1 MSPATALSTTDWLG
15 TLAALLTT
23 ASFVPQAWLTFRTRD
38 VSGISLGMYASFT
51 CGIALWLAYG
61 VLLGAW
67 PIIVAN
73 AVTLLLAA
81 SILAMKL
88 GLAAPADKKA
98 AAPGG
103 QRRPSAGGETPQ
115 KL

>member
-1 MSPATALSTTDWLG
+1 MSLSLALSPIDWLG
-15 TLAALLTT
+15 TVAAVLTT
-23 ASFVPQAWLTFRTRD
+23 AAFVPQAWLTFRTRD

-61 VLLGAW
+61 VLLDAW

-73 AVTLLLAA
+73 AVTLVLAA

-88 GLAAPADKKA
+88 AAREPTTKKA
-98 AAPGG
+98 AAARGL
-103 QRRPSAGGETPQ
+103 QRP
-115 KL
+115 